1 MRQNLMASLVEA
13 ASYNFARKQNEVRIF
28 EQGRVYDHESDEY
41 NEHTHLAALYTG
53 TAEETNWQHIDE
65 KIDFYYVK
73 GQVESLFDAVIK
85 TSAKIEYK
93 ALKLPGMH
101 PTRTAG
107 IYINDQYVGFI
118 GQIAPLLNLFDK
130 NLRGKEL
137 YGYELNL
144 DLILPLM
151 DGETKSMPAPK
162 YPSVERDMSL
172 LVAENITSDEVANV
186 IRENAGKYLV
196 KLDVIDVYQGKHIE
210 AGKKSLAYKLTF
222 LNEKE
227 TLTDEVVTKAVSA
240 VSEALTSQLE
250 VEVR

>member
-1 MRQNLMASLVEA
+1 
-13 ASYNFARKQNEVRIF
+13 
-28 EQGRVYDHESDEY
+28 
-41 NEHTHLAALYTG
+41 
-53 TAEETNWQHIDE
+53 
-65 KIDFYYVK
+65 
-73 GQVESLFDAVIK
+73 
-85 TSAKIEYK
+85 
-93 ALKLPGMH
+93 MH